1 MEENNTPL
9 DQMDTLLENHP
20 VLEKTVSARNKQS
33 VRTTFKLS
41 QTALDAKAW
50 LAKHWGITQ
59 KEASDEICNTLPKLL
74 EGLKLPEGFSIKE
87 SAKLLRMTGNLVRKT
102 QVISRGSRR
111 ILEDMAK
118 KHGVSRDE
126 MFDFSLF
133 YFKFIVENQ
142 EKKTRENRIKALELL
157 GELADHARRVESE
170 LNELLDDDDP
180 IREKFSDIT
189 FSLGDLAGSTPD
201 DFS

>member
-9 DQMDTLLENHP
+9 DQMNALLENNP
-20 VLEKTVSARNKQS
+20 VLEKTISARNKQS

-41 QTALDAKAW
+41 QTAMDAKAW

-59 KEASDEICNTLPKLL
+59 KEASDEICNTLPELL
-74 EGLKLPEGFSIKE
+74 ERLKLPEGVSIKE
-87 SAKLLRMTGNLVRKT
+87 FAKLLRMTGNLVRKT

-126 MFDFSLF
+126 MFDFSLC

-157 GELADHARRVESE
+157 GELADHAGRVESE

-180 IREKFSDIT
+180 IREEFSDII
-189 FSLGDLAGSTPD
+189 FPLDDLAGSTPD